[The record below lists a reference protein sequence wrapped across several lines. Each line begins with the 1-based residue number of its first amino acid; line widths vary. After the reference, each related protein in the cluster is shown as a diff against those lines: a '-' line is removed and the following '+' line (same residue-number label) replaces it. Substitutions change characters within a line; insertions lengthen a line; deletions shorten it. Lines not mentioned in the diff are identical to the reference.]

1 MESIGCANLK
11 RVFKEYPELMRAT
24 HCGFVRLGVM
34 LFLLCCIWTTSPM
47 IVLGQTYYVNFV
59 FNNSPYYP
67 GDDSQSGSSKRENPK
82 KHKPNKHESHDTGEI
97 SENDIS
103 DASDKCPNTDERCG
117 SDHSSNQ
124 SWDII
129 EITPPSTRRTTKQT
143 TKKPKKETT
152 KRAKKTTTLQ
162 TPCATTPQTNQD
174 TTTTGPMG
182 TQETTTN
189 GATGTSCF
197 STTPDGQISTS
208 DTLVIELATT
218 EGVNYTR
225 MIEKTTTMPR
235 IMEITTTITKW
246 TLPTPRPS
254 QCFEYPQA
262 KCQEDM
268 YLHEFFGIALQ
279 QDQGLAAK
287 VSCEFQNEWSGPWL
301 LMTRME
307 LPVRMHTRHWFFGYL
322 TDDYKDFNINLMSLA
337 YIMNQMRL
345 ALLIIGQDN
354 NNQLVYN
361 LYDDFVI
368 SGFND
373 LFMLRKAHLV
383 EANTT
388 DLFYPSVGEV
398 LETNTGHNRSCPF
411 AVMGAWWGTKGYW

>member
-1 MESIGCANLK
+1 
-11 RVFKEYPELMRAT
+11 MRAT

-117 SDHSSNQ
+117 SDHSSNE

-235 IMEITTTITKW
+235 IMEITTTTTKW